1 MLLIYV
7 ISKQLKAFNIAI
19 IAFLG
24 SENIGLDT
32 TNNILSAK
40 VHELCRFSEFRPP
53 MVAILNFGKT
63 PRGIHGDIFVGYLL
77 GLPGH
82 CAKNQL

>member
-19 IAFLG
+19 IAFFG

-40 VHELCRFSEFRPP
+40 VHKLWRFSEFSPP
-53 MVAILNFGKT
+53 MVAILNFGKKT
-63 PRGIHGDIFVGYLL
+63 HGIHGDFFVGYLL
-77 GLPGH
+77 GLPGR

>member
-7 ISKQLKAFNIAI
+7 ISKRLKAFNIAI

-24 SENIGLDT
+24 PEN
-32 TNNILSAK
+32 NVLSAK

-63 PRGIHGDIFVGYLL
+63 PHEIHGDFFVGYLL